1 MNAKITALV
10 KDILK
15 TVEVFKDNLS
25 VIKRNLNIMLVES

>member
-1 MNAKITALV
+1 MNAKIAALV

-15 TVEVFKDNLS
+15 TLEVFKANLS